1 MKNRLFPTLASLVA
15 IAAFMLPVFAQNIDT
30 SKVKI
35 KFVKTPI
42 ECKGT
47 NQQSDV
53 SNELALTNHSP
64 NTLPANTK
72 IYWSTSYGTKGAV
85 TLSEPLG
92 SRRTLRILDPAAGGD
107 RSCTCEAYYF
117 KPQ

>member
-1 MKNRLFPTLASLVA
+1 MKNRLFPTLVSLIALVA
-15 IAAFMLPVFAQNIDT
+15 FMVPVFAQNIDS

-47 NQQSDV
+47 NQHSDV
-53 SNELALTNHSP
+53 SNELALTNHAP
-64 NTLPANTK
+64 QTLPANTK
-72 IYWSTSYGTKGAV
+72 IYWSTSYGTKGEV

-92 SRRTLRILDPAAGGD
+92 PRRTLRILDPAAGGNKP
-107 RSCTCEAYYF
+107 CTCEAYYF
-117 KPQ
+117 KAQ